1 MALFSRTRVYIL
13 CTATLLCSFKVMAS
27 DDAYLKM
34 LEAEA
39 EDLSLDQSGQ
49 LKEKEQEQLKTD
61 SADGIT
67 KTNWKWEGDLENDV
81 FPPGLEQD
89 EFASLLKQHFY
100 GTFVFYRKLN
110 SVDQQTVF
118 YHYSK
123 ALSASLDSI
132 RQNILNLLKK

>member
-13 CTATLLCSFKVMAS
+13 CATTLLCSYKVMAS

-39 EDLSLDQSGQ
+39 EDSSLDQGGQ
-49 LKEKEQEQLKTD
+49 LKEKEQVKTG

-67 KTNWKWEGDLENDV
+67 KTNWQWEGDLEADV
-81 FPPGLEQD
+81 FPPNLEQD
-89 EFASLLKQHFY
+89 EFATLLKQRFY

-132 RQNILNLLKK
+132 RKNILNLLKK